1 MNLNKIIFSRLYHK
15 TTLLAQIYRN
25 WYWNTLEYV
34 TPPDF
39 VLESRK
45 KICVYALKDDD
56 HSDDDDEYATNAAA
70 ISLNRFAHKI
80 SSIKVNSV
88 YLMTNV
94 KCMKPAEFPH
104 LTSLDLEAV
113 DFDDDS
119 LIMLAPQ
126 LESLRLVKIWKRFD
140 ISSIDEE
147 SKSFTKLKILKIEYV
162 QIDVKKILTKC
173 CNSLKYL
180 VLESGKWDLD
190 EFRFDSGIWHLED
203 LEKELPNLINLYVRV
218 NKNLPVESV
227 RHLLTKCSVS
237 LRTLSFHSDV
247 TIDLSTLLKQTMKI
261 TTLEANF
268 RSVDGLEIL
277 LSKCPLVQKLSIK
290 NYYQEVKELVLKDLT
305 YLELF
310 WCGSQFMTSFLNQA
324 NKSSLNTVHIRQES
338 EVLNECKIPVI
349 SKMDKLVVTPGD
361 YFT

>member
-1 MNLNKIIFSRLYHK
+1 M
-15 TTLLAQIYRN
+15 AQIYRN
-25 WYWNTLEYV
+25 WYWNTLEYG

-39 VLESRK
+39 VLKSRK

-70 ISLNRFAHKI
+70 ITLNRFAHKI
-80 SSIKVNSV
+80 SSIKVNSL

-113 DFDDDS
+113 DFDNDS
-119 LIMLAPQ
+119 LLMLAPQ